1 MSGRFTRQ
9 EAAALR
15 LIQEAFPLTSRPFDE
30 IGATVGLSE
39 HEVID
44 LLKDLKQRNLLK
56 EIRGIFDARFLGF
69 HSALVA
75 FEVEDRRLDDTVA
88 IVNAHPGVSH
98 NYGREH
104 WLNLWFTLAIPQALS
119 LQRHVERLAELSH
132 CLRFFCFRGLRTFKR
147 RVRFSVDGD
156 DTGVSADAPAL
167 PDSVEEMPPNV
178 RVDTYV
184 ELPDETQRGIMARL
198 QNDLPLISQPFL
210 EIAQAFGLSEAQ
222 VFNFLAYLKHSGKMP
237 RFAGILRHRQIGY
250 VANAMAVWQ
259 IPTDRILPFAEQA
272 AALPE
277 VSHCY
282 ERVIFPE
289 WPYNLYT
296 MIHGTSRGETE
307 RIIQELARRFDATT
321 HDTLYSTV
329 EYKKQRVDYF
339 SEAFWEWERKN
350 SCR

>member
-15 LIQEAFPLTSRPFDE
+15 LIQEAFPLTSRPFAD
-30 IGATVGLSE
+30 IGAAVGLSE

-75 FEVEDRRLDDTVA
+75 FEVEDRRLDDAVA

-119 LQRHVERLAELSH
+119 LQRHVERLADLSH
-132 CLRFFCFRGLRTFKR
+132 CLRCFCFRGLRTFKR
-147 RVRFSVDGD
+147 RVRFSVNGD
-156 DTGVSADAPAL
+156 DAGVNADAPAL
-167 PDSVEEMPPNV
+167 PDSVEETPPNV
-178 RVDTYV
+178 RVETYL
-184 ELPDETQRGIMARL
+184 ELPKETQRGIMARL
-198 QNDLPLISQPFL
+198 QNDLPLISQPFS
-210 EIAQAFGLSEAQ
+210 EIAQAFGRHETQ
-222 VFNFLAYLKHSGKMP
+222 VFDFLAYLRRSGKMP

-259 IPTDRILPFAEQA
+259 IPAERILPFAEQA
-272 AALPE
+272 AALPA

-282 ERVIFPE
+282 ERVSFPD

-296 MIHGTSRGETE
+296 MIHGTSRGDTE
-307 RIIQELARRFDATT
+307 RIIQELARQFGVTT
-321 HDTLYSTV
+321 YETLYSTV